1 MSALIT
7 ATRARLQWLG
17 LAVVALAVLVG
28 CTAESGGYNT
38 TSPPK
43 IRFFNAAFDI
53 GAINADVGTVQT
65 ITGLNY
71 EQFATY
77 HSASLGNQPVTIL
90 PTGTTTPLITSS
102 VSFDNGQRWSH
113 ILYGR
118 PNAPQALIVADNVD
132 LSGGGKYKVRLVN
145 AATEA
150 GPLDVYVTAPG
161 APLDTATPTLAG
173 VTLGGVSD
181 FIELDAGSVEVR
193 IVPSG
198 TKSVFYDSAQI
209 TLSERNAY
217 SLVAY
222 SRGDPAQVN
231 VGLLTHDTLG
241 SGSLQN
247 SAVGKV
253 RVVNATPAVPSMNVA
268 SDGTAVATGVA
279 YATASPYA
287 VTGAGAHTVTVQ
299 AAGAPNVD
307 ILTGGVTFPPGGD
320 ASFVVFGTPGALVG
334 ITLSDANF
342 LPMTAG
348 NARLRV
354 VNAGTGL
361 GSASTFINGALAV
374 GALPN
379 GATSL
384 YFELAPA
391 TYAVSFHD
399 VASSGVIL
407 DIPAVTLA
415 ANHTYTLFLIGTPT
429 APAYVLTQ
437 DC

>member
-1 MSALIT
+1 MSAFVN

-17 LAVVALAVLVG
+17 VAVVALAVLVG

-53 GAINADVGTVQT
+53 GAIDADVGTVQT

-77 HSASLGNQPVTIL
+77 HSASLGSQPVTIL
-90 PTGTTTPLITSS
+90 QTGTTTPLITSS
-102 VSFDNGQRWSH
+102 VNFDNGQRWTH

-118 PNAPQALIVADNVD
+118 PNAPQALIVADNVE

-145 AATEA
+145 AATES

-161 APLDTATPTLAG
+161 AVIDTMSPTLAG

-181 FIELDAGSVEVR
+181 YVELDAGSVEVR

-198 TKSVFYDSAQI
+198 TKSVFYDSGQI

-222 SRGDPAQVN
+222 NRGDPGQVN

-247 SAVGKV
+247 SGIGKV
-253 RVVNATPAVPSMNVA
+253 RVVNATPAVPSLNVA
-268 SDGTAVATGVA
+268 SDGTALFTGVA
-279 YATASPYA
+279 YGSATPYG
-287 VTGAGAHTVTVQ
+287 VTAAGAHTVTVQ
-299 AAGAPNVD
+299 ASGAPNVD
-307 ILTGGVTFPPGGD
+307 ILNGGVTFPPGGD
-320 ASFVVFGTPGALVG
+320 ATFVIYGNPGSLIGV
-334 ITLSDANF
+334 TLSDANF
-342 LPMTAG
+342 LPMTTG
-348 NARLRV
+348 NARVRV

-361 GSASTFINGALAV
+361 GAVGTYINGALAV
-374 GALPN
+374 GTLPV
-379 GATSL
+379 GSTSL

-391 TYAVSFHD
+391 TYAVSFVD
-399 VASSGVIL
+399 TASSGVVL
-407 DIPAVTLA
+407 AIPAVTLA
-415 ANHTYTLFLIGTPT
+415 ANHTYTLLLIGTPT

-437 DC
+437 DR

>member
-1 MSALIT
+1 MSAPIT
-7 ATRARLQWLG
+7 ASRARLQWLG
-17 LAVVALAVLVG
+17 VAIVALAVLVG

-53 GAINADVGTVQT
+53 GAIDVDVGTVQT

-90 PTGTTTPLITSS
+90 QTGTTTPLVSSS
-102 VSFDNGQRWSH
+102 VNFDNGQRWTH

-118 PNAPQALIVADNVD
+118 PNAPQTLVLADNVE

-150 GPLDVYVTAPG
+150 GPVDAYVTAPG
-161 APLDTATPTLAG
+161 APIDTATPTISG
-173 VTLGGVSD
+173 VALGGVSD
-181 FIELDAGSVEVR
+181 FLELDAGSVEVR

-198 TKSVFYDSAQI
+198 TKTVLYDSGQI

-222 SRGDPAQVN
+222 SRGDPALVN

-253 RVVNATPAVPSMNVA
+253 RVINAVPAVPSLNVA
-268 SDGTAVATGVA
+268 SDGTALVSGVA
-279 YATASPYA
+279 YATATPYT
-287 VTGAGAHTVTVQ
+287 VTSAGAHTVTAQ

-320 ASFVVFGTPGALVG
+320 ATFLVFGTPGALVG
-334 ITLSDANF
+334 VTLSDANF

-354 VNAGTGL
+354 VNGGTGL
-361 GSASTFINGALAV
+361 GSASTYINGALAV
-374 GALPN
+374 GTLPN

-391 TYAVSFHD
+391 TYAVSFVD
-399 VASSGVIL
+399 VASSGIIL
-407 DIPAVTLA
+407 NIPAVTLA
-415 ANHTYTLFLIGTPT
+415 ANHTYTLVLVGTPT
-429 APAYVLTQ
+429 APTYVLTQ
-437 DC
+437 DR